1 MVTSVD
7 LHLRQFDGEDAL
19 PVREVVQ
26 GCEDLE
32 HLGINGTWFRDE
44 TQQEIKA
51 HPGFWKIQS
60 LSVPRTHLG
69 LLYRCPDLLALALT
83 SNLTNEVETD
93 IRPIAQCLKLERLKF
108 VGRVGFAVD
117 GFAAVLP
124 QMRCLTLLVIDHI
137 QQDRFGQ
144 LEGLRDIKNAPGL
157 KGFELGR
164 ITTPVQAQELLT
176 AVNQAMVIS
185 ILRARPDL
193 TNFKLKGYTVDAFRF
208 FSLEEDGQSMPS
220 CPCPRVRELWLEI
233 HGAMEVVSA
242 EVMQRDW
249 ELTYKQVSRIKS
261 LQSLTLKS
269 IRLDVSNTGGLHFLT
284 NATKLKELRLS
295 NPSGHVWS
303 LSEITNLMEVVPRLQ
318 ILDLMP
324 LTRQDRGKVNKYF
337 RDRGKGFLCF

>member
-19 PVREVVQ
+19 PVREVVK

-51 HPGFWKIQS
+51 HPGFWKLQS

-69 LLYRCPDLLALALT
+69 LLNRCPDLLALALT
-83 SNLTNEVETD
+83 SNLTNEVEAD

-117 GFAAVLP
+117 GFGAVLP
-124 QMRCLTLLVIDHI
+124 QMRCLTSLVIDHI
-137 QQDRFGQ
+137 Q
-144 LEGLRDIKNAPGL
+144 DITNAPGL

-164 ITTPVQAQELLT
+164 VATPVQAQELLT
-176 AVNQAMVIS
+176 EVNQAMVMS

-193 TNFKLKGYTVDAFRF
+193 TNFKLKGYTVDVFQF
-208 FSLEEDGQSMPS
+208 FTSEEDGQSMPS

-233 HGAMEVVSA
+233 HGAMEVSA
-242 EVMQRDW
+242 DIMQRNL
-249 ELTYKQVSRIKS
+249 ELTYKQVSCIKS

-269 IRLDVSNTGGLHFLT
+269 TKLDVSSTSGLHFLT

-295 NPSGHVWS
+295 DPSGHVWS
-303 LSEITNLMEVVPRLQ
+303 LSEMTNLMEVVPGLQ

-324 LTRQDRGKVNKYF
+324 LTRQNRGKVNKYL